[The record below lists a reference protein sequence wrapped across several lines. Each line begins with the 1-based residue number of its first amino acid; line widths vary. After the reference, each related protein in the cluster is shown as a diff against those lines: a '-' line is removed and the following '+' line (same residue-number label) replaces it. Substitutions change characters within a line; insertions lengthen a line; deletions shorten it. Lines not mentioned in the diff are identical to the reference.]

1 MQGRRNL
8 GATPAIRNLNRGHHN
23 IRFDR
28 PNRFGVACSALS
40 HFGSSR
46 FFFFNC
52 REQGTVLPGAEWR
65 LRFWGEVTFQ
75 AGACGRHRSACSSRV
90 LWGRL
95 SPGAGE
101 LF

>member
-52 REQGTVLPGAEWR
+52 REQGNGAPR
-65 LRFWGEVTFQ
+65 CGVALAFLR
-75 AGACGRHRSACSSRV
+75 RSHFSSRGV
-90 LWGRL
+90 WSAQVSLQRQGIVGPVEPWRW
-95 SPGAGE
+95 
-101 LF
+101 